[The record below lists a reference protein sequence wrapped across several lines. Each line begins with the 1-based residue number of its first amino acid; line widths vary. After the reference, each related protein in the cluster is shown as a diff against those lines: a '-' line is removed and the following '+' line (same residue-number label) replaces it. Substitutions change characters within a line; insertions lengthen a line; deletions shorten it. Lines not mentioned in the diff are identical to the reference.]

1 MNLLKQSSSVVL
13 VLMVSLLQSSPAFA
27 LNSTTKAALPQ
38 LPDVRF
44 QLRASPPEYVAEK
57 RPPALPNT
65 DSSVKFAK
73 LANEDWYTEE
83 VTCVRKSPDG
93 RMVAVGGYL
102 RRTFLL
108 SGRPKRLF
116 GSKMHVLD
124 AVTHKEVIALEAA
137 PVAERTREEQGGS
150 KILDCMFLSN
160 SRYLAAVTNSKLL
173 LWDTQ
178 RGRVLA
184 ELYFD
189 QALEVAS
196 LEYGH
201 TAGQDYLAVVSGKQ
215 KKVYQL
221 VEN

>member
-1 MNLLKQSSSVVL
+1 MNLVKQSFSVAIVL
-13 VLMVSLLQSSPAFA
+13 QISLLLSTSAFA
-27 LNSTTKAALPQ
+27 LNGTAKSASAQ
-38 LPDVRF
+38 LSDVRF
-44 QLRASPPEYVAEK
+44 QLRTSPPNFVAEK

-65 DSSVKFAK
+65 DGAVKYAK
-73 LANEDWYTEE
+73 LANESWYTEE

-93 RMVAVGGYL
+93 KMVAVGGYL

-137 PVAERTREEQGGS
+137 PVAERTREEKGGS
-150 KILDCMFLSN
+150 KILDCMFLSS

-178 RGRVLA
+178 RGRVLG

-215 KKVYQL
+215 KKVYQI

>member
-1 MNLLKQSSSVVL
+1 MNWVKQIFSAVIVVQIPLLLSTS
-13 VLMVSLLQSSPAFA
+13 AFA
-27 LNSTTKAALPQ
+27 LNSTNKSTSLQ
-38 LPDVRF
+38 LSDVRF
-44 QLRASPPEYVAEK
+44 QLRVSPPEYVAEK
-57 RPPALPNT
+57 RAPALPNT
-65 DSSVKFAK
+65 DGSVKFAK
-73 LANEDWYTEE
+73 LANEDWYNEE

-124 AVTHKEVIALEAA
+124 TVKHKEVIVFEAA
-137 PVAERTREEQGGS
+137 PVAERTREEKGGS

-221 VEN
+221 IEN